1 MNARPAILVRA
12 LLVVGVLLMTASSPN
27 PGNGGFG
34 PPERVTIVGYL
45 GDTMEPFITRD
56 GRYLLF
62 NNRNDPPEKT
72 DLFYAE
78 RIDGHTFRFRGPLT
92 GANSPALDAV
102 ASVDCRG
109 VMYFFSNR
117 SYDRTLS
124 TIYRARFR
132 AGNVSGVQLV
142 PGVSSRR
149 PGAVNFDAEISPD
162 GRTLYVVESQFDPAT
177 RQPAFARIEIYD
189 RHGDR
194 FARDAHSEEMMAAVN
209 TERLQYAP
217 SISAD
222 GRELFFTSP
231 DDENGGAPTM
241 FRSVRA
247 DDHSPFGPPTRLAAA
262 AGFVEAPSLSIDG
275 RSLYYHAMR
284 GGHFVVERLTRSAAA
299 AGPATTCAR
308 VMQRAAG

>member
-1 MNARPAILVRA
+1 
-12 LLVVGVLLMTASSPN
+12 MTASSPD
-27 PGNGGFG
+27 PGDGGFG
-34 PPERVTIVGYL
+34 APEAVRIVGYA
-45 GDTMEPFITRD
+45 GDVMEPFITRD

-78 RIDGHTFRFRGPLT
+78 RIDGRTFRFRGPLK

-102 ASVDCRG
+102 ASVDCSG

-124 TIYRARFR
+124 TVYRARFR
-132 AGNVSGVQLV
+132 NGDVTGVELVAGI
-142 PGVSSRR
+142 SSHK

-189 RHGDR
+189 RHGDS
-194 FARDAHSEEMMAAVN
+194 FARDARSDDIMAAVN

-217 SISAD
+217 STSAD
-222 GRELFFTSP
+222 GRELYFTSP
-231 DDENGGAPTM
+231 DDGNGGAPAI

-247 DDHSPFGPPTRLAAA
+247 DDHSPFGPPERVRAAS
-262 AGFVEAPSLSIDG
+262 GFVEAPSLALDG
-275 RSLYYHAMR
+275 RALYYHAMR
-284 GGHFVVERLTRSAAA
+284 GGHFVVERLTRSAVA

>member
-1 MNARPAILVRA
+1 MNVRLAGFMRA
-12 LLVVGVLLMTASSPN
+12 LLVGSVLLTTASSPD

-34 PPERVTIVGYL
+34 NPETVTIVGYT
-45 GDTMEPFITRD
+45 GDAMEPFITRD

-62 NNRNDPPEKT
+62 NNRNEPPEKT

-78 RIDGHTFRFRGPLT
+78 RIDGRTFRFRGPLK
-92 GANSPALDAV
+92 GANSPELDAV
-102 ASVDCRG
+102 ASVDCNG
-109 VMYFFSNR
+109 VLYFFSNR

-124 TIYRARFR
+124 TVYRARFR
-132 AGNVSGVQLV
+132 AGDVSGVELV
-142 PGVSSRR
+142 PGISSHK

-177 RQPAFARIEIYD
+177 RQPAYARIAIYD
-189 RHGDR
+189 RHGDH
-194 FARDAHSEEMMAAVN
+194 FARDARSDEIMAAIN

-231 DDENGGAPTM
+231 DEENGGAPAM

-247 DDHSPFGPPTRLAAA
+247 DIHSPFGQPARLRAAV
-262 AGFVEAPSLSIDG
+262 GFVEAPSLAIDG

-284 GGHFVVERLTRSAAA
+284 GRRFVIERLTRSAAA
-299 AGPATTCAR
+299 AGRSMTCAQI
-308 VMQRAAG
+308 MQRAAG